1 MKIAHVTDCYLPRLG
16 GIEFQVHDLASRQLA
31 GGHDVCVVTS
41 VADSIDSDDNN
52 HDDGDHES
60 FTSGLPVYRPA
71 IGHRLDTDGTIRYVR
86 SLGGRGV
93 VLAGNYDVVHVH
105 ASTFSPLAF
114 LTARAASRAGIPTV
128 VTLHS
133 LWAYATPLF
142 RLSDQLVR
150 WGSWPVAWSAVSNAA
165 AEPMRRILRN
175 RASVAVL
182 PNGVDPTHWSTPSP
196 PPNHRPSL
204 PVAAGNCDVR
214 LVSVMRLV
222 KRKRPRQLLEIL
234 QAVAEAVR
242 PSVRISAEI
251 IGDGPRRP
259 MMERYLHRHQMAD
272 WVRLAGRATRGEI
285 REALARADIFVT
297 AATLE
302 SFGIAALEARSA
314 GLPVVARA
322 GTGMADFIAHRQ
334 EGLLTDSDAD
344 MVDAIVELV
353 EAPAIRAR
361 MSTHNRLVAP
371 TISWDDVVARCD
383 DLYQDA
389 VTLQRGLLR
398 PTRIDLAST
407 ARP

>member
-1 MKIAHVTDCYLPRLG
+1 
-16 GIEFQVHDLASRQLA
+16 
-31 GGHDVCVVTS
+31 
-41 VADSIDSDDNN
+41 
-52 HDDGDHES
+52 
-60 FTSGLPVYRPA
+60 
-71 IGHRLDTDGTIRYVR
+71 
-86 SLGGRGV
+86 
-93 VLAGNYDVVHVH
+93 
-105 ASTFSPLAF
+105 
-114 LTARAASRAGIPTV
+114 
-128 VTLHS
+128 
-133 LWAYATPLF
+133 
-142 RLSDQLVR
+142 
-150 WGSWPVAWSAVSNAA
+150 VSNAA
-165 AEPMRRILRN
+165 AEPMRRILRD

-182 PNGVDPTHWSTPSP
+182 PNGIDPTHWSTQSSTAPQRP
-196 PPNHRPSL
+196 TQWCTQWPSL
-204 PVAAGNCDVR
+204 PGVDDNCDVR

-222 KRKRPRQLLEIL
+222 KRKRPRQLLEVL

-259 MMERYLHRHQMAD
+259 MMERYLHRHHMAD

-322 GTGMADFIAHRQ
+322 GTGMADFITHRQ

-361 MSTHNRLVAP
+361 MSTHNTLVAP
-371 TISWDDVVARCD
+371 AISWDDVVARCD
-383 DLYQDA
+383 GLYQDA
-389 VTLQRGLLR
+389 VALQRGLLR

-407 ARP
+407 VRP